1 MVIYCFLWDFT
12 ALLWTILEDTNM
24 KLTDTA
30 LRALKPTGKVQ
41 KLSDGGGLYLHV
53 TPTGSRLWRM
63 AYRFTGKQ
71 KLLSFGAYPTVSL
84 RDARKLREEA
94 KEQLAKGI
102 DPGAEKRQAKEAVL
116 AQKREARD
124 TFEFVAREWF
134 AKYEPTLSN
143 KHAQK
148 LRRYLENT
156 LFPVLGGKPI
166 TLLEPADFLQVVQ
179 PSERLGHYETAH
191 KLMRL
196 CGQVTRYARI
206 TGRIKYDVA
215 AGLTEALAPVQTT
228 HFAAVTVPDDIG
240 LLLRD
245 IDAYV
250 GYTSVVYCLKI
261 LPYVFTRP
269 SELRLAHW
277 SEFDLKNG
285 IWSIPASR
293 MKMRREHVVPL
304 AKQVLS
310 IIKELHVYT
319 GNGELLFP
327 STRALTT
334 PISDAAPLAALRRMG
349 YGKETMTLHG
359 FRAMASTR
367 LNELG
372 FRADVIEAQ
381 LAHKE
386 PDTVRLAYN
395 RAEYMEERR
404 ALMQSWADYLDGLR
418 NKTA

>member
-1 MVIYCFLWDFT
+1 
-12 ALLWTILEDTNM
+12 M
-24 KLTDTA
+24 KLSDA
-30 LRALKPTGKVQ
+30 AVRNARANGKVQ

-53 TPTGSRLWRM
+53 TATGSKLWRL
-63 AYRFTGKQ
+63 AYRFEGKQ
-71 KLLSFGAYPTVSL
+71 KLLSFGAYPAVSL
-84 RDARKLREEA
+84 KDARHRRDEA
-94 KEQLAKGI
+94 KELLARGI
-102 DPGAEKRQAKEAVL
+102 DPGEEKKQAREEKLAKE
-116 AQKREARD
+116 REERD

-134 AKYEPTLSN
+134 AKYEPTLSE
-143 KHAQK
+143 KHAK
-148 LRRYLENT
+148 KWRRYLENT
-156 LFPVLGGKPI
+156 IFPVIGGKPV
-166 TLLEPADFLQVVQ
+166 TQLEPADFLQLVQ
-179 PSERLGHYETAH
+179 PSERLGHHETAH

-206 TGRIKYDVA
+206 TGRVKYDVA
-215 AGLTEALAPVQTT
+215 AGLTEALTPVQTT
-228 HFAAVTVPDDIG
+228 HFAAVTLPDDIG
-240 LLLRD
+240 QLLRD

-277 SEFDLKNG
+277 SEFDFKNAAW
-285 IWSIPASR
+285 IIPASR

-304 AKQVLS
+304 SKQVLVLL
-310 IIKELHVYT
+310 KELHAYT

-327 STRALTT
+327 SARALTT

-349 YGKETMTLHG
+349 YAKETMTLHG

-404 ALMQSWADYLDGLR
+404 QLMQKWANYLDELR
-418 NKTA
+418 STKQ

>member
-1 MVIYCFLWDFT
+1 
-12 ALLWTILEDTNM
+12 M

-116 AQKREARD
+116 AQKREERD

-148 LRRYLENT
+148 LRRYLEST

-166 TLLEPADFLQVVQ
+166 SQLEPSDFLQVVQ
-179 PSERLGHYETAH
+179 PSERLGHHETAH

-269 SELRLAHW
+269 SELRLARW

-327 STRALTT
+327 SARALTT

-418 NKTA
+418 SKTA

>member
-1 MVIYCFLWDFT
+1 
-12 ALLWTILEDTNM
+12 M
-24 KLTDTA
+24 KLSDA
-30 LRALKPTGKVQ
+30 AVRNAKANGKVQ

-53 TPTGSRLWRM
+53 TATGSKLWRM
-63 AYRFTGKQ
+63 AYRFEGKQ
-71 KLLSFGAYPTVSL
+71 KLLSFGAYPAVSL
-84 RDARKLREEA
+84 KDARHRRDDARES
-94 KEQLAKGI
+94 LAKGI
-102 DPGAEKRQAKEAVL
+102 DPGEEKNRPERPYSQKSGKNGTPLNLWRGSGSPSTSRRSPKNTPKNYVAILKIRVSRPL
-116 AQKREARD
+116 AG
-124 TFEFVAREWF
+124 
-134 AKYEPTLSN
+134 N
-143 KHAQK
+143 
-148 LRRYLENT
+148 
-156 LFPVLGGKPI
+156 PV
-166 TLLEPADFLQVVQ
+166 TQLEPADFLQIVQ
-179 PSERLGHYETAH
+179 PSERLGHHETAH

-206 TGRIKYDVA
+206 TGRVKYDVA
-215 AGLTEALAPVQTT
+215 AGLTEALTPVQTT
-228 HFAAVTVPDDIG
+228 HFAAVTLPDDIG
-240 LLLRD
+240 QLLRD

-277 SEFDLKNG
+277 SEFDFKNATW
-285 IWSIPASR
+285 IIPASR

-304 AKQVLS
+304 SKQVLVLLN
-310 IIKELHVYT
+310 ELHAYT
-319 GNGELLFP
+319 GNGKLLFP
-327 STRALTT
+327 SVRALTT

-395 RAEYMEERR
+395 RAEYMDERCR
-404 ALMQSWADYLDGLR
+404 LMQAWADYLDGLR
-418 NKTA
+418 NTQQKRSKEEV

>member
-1 MVIYCFLWDFT
+1 
-12 ALLWTILEDTNM
+12 M
-24 KLTDTA
+24 KFTDTA

-63 AYRFTGKQ
+63 AYRFAGKQ
-71 KLLSFGAYPTVSL
+71 KLLSFGAYPAISL

-116 AQKREARD
+116 AQKREERD

-134 AKYEPTLSN
+134 AKYEPTLSA

-156 LFPVLGGKPI
+156 LFPVLGGKPV
-166 TLLEPADFLQVVQ
+166 TQLEPSDFLQVVQ
-179 PSERLGHYETAH
+179 PSERLGHHETAH

-206 TGRIKYDVA
+206 TGRVKYDVA

-228 HFAAVTVPDDIG
+228 HFAAVTVPDGIG

-277 SEFDLKNG
+277 SEFDLKNA

-304 AKQVLS
+304 AKQVLTLL
-310 IIKELHVYT
+310 KELHVYT

-349 YGKETMTLHG
+349 YGKDTMTLHG

-404 ALMQSWADYLDGLR
+404 TLMQSWADYLDGLR
-418 NKTA
+418 DKTA

>member
-1 MVIYCFLWDFT
+1 
-12 ALLWTILEDTNM
+12 M
-24 KLTDTA
+24 KLSDA
-30 LRALKPTGKVQ
+30 AVRNAKANGKVQ
-41 KLSDGGGLYLHV
+41 ELSDGGGLYLHV
-53 TPTGSRLWRM
+53 TATGSKLWRM
-63 AYRFTGKQ
+63 AYRFEGKQ
-71 KLLSFGAYPTVSL
+71 KLLSFGAYPAVSL
-84 RDARKLREEA
+84 KDARHRRDDARES
-94 KEQLAKGI
+94 LAKGI
-102 DPGAEKRQAKEAVL
+102 DPGAEKKQAK
-116 AQKREARD
+116 
-124 TFEFVAREWF
+124 
-134 AKYEPTLSN
+134 
-143 KHAQK
+143 K

-156 LFPVLGGKPI
+156 LFPVIGGKPV
-166 TLLEPADFLQVVQ
+166 TQLEPADFLQVVQ
-179 PSERLGHYETAH
+179 PSERLGHHETAH

-206 TGRIKYDVA
+206 TGRVKYDVA
-215 AGLTEALAPVQTT
+215 AGLTEALTPVQTT
-228 HFAAVTVPDDIG
+228 HFAAVTLPDDIG
-240 LLLRD
+240 QLLRD

-277 SEFDLKNG
+277 SEFDFKSA
-285 IWSIPASR
+285 IWIIPASR

-304 AKQVLS
+304 SKQVLALL
-310 IIKELHVYT
+310 KELHTYT

-327 STRALTT
+327 SARALTT

-395 RAEYMEERR
+395 RAEYIEERR
-404 ALMQSWADYLDGLR
+404 QLMQKWSNYLDELR
-418 NKTA
+418 STKR

>member
-1 MVIYCFLWDFT
+1 MLFLWDFT

-116 AQKREARD
+116 AQKREERD

-179 PSERLGHYETAH
+179 PSERLGHHETAH

-395 RAEYMEERR
+395 RAEYMEERC

>member
-1 MVIYCFLWDFT
+1 
-12 ALLWTILEDTNM
+12 M

>member
-1 MVIYCFLWDFT
+1 
-12 ALLWTILEDTNM
+12 M

-116 AQKREARD
+116 AQKREERD

-179 PSERLGHYETAH
+179 PSERLGHHETAH

-327 STRALTT
+327 SARALTA

-404 ALMQSWADYLDGLR
+404 TLMQSWADYLDELR
-418 NKTA
+418 SKTA

>member
-1 MVIYCFLWDFT
+1 MLFLWDFT

-63 AYRFTGKQ
+63 AYRFAGKQ
-71 KLLSFGAYPTVSL
+71 KLLSFGAYPTISL

-116 AQKREARD
+116 AQKREERD

-134 AKYEPTLSN
+134 AKYEPTLSA

-156 LFPVLGGKPI
+156 LFPVLGGKPV
-166 TLLEPADFLQVVQ
+166 TQLEPSDFLQVVQ
-179 PSERLGHYETAH
+179 PSERLGHHETAH

-206 TGRIKYDVA
+206 TGRVKYDVA
-215 AGLTEALAPVQTT
+215 TGLTEALAPVQTT

-277 SEFDLKNG
+277 SEFDLKNA

-304 AKQVLS
+304 AKQVLTLL
-310 IIKELHVYT
+310 KELHVYT

-349 YGKETMTLHG
+349 YGKDTMTLHG

-386 PDTVRLAYN
+386 PDSVRLAYN

-404 ALMQSWADYLDGLR
+404 ILMQSWADYLDGLR
-418 NKTA
+418 DKTA

>member
-1 MVIYCFLWDFT
+1 
-12 ALLWTILEDTNM
+12 M
-24 KLTDTA
+24 KFTDTA

-63 AYRFTGKQ
+63 AYRFAGKQ
-71 KLLSFGAYPTVSL
+71 KLLSFGAYPAISL

-116 AQKREARD
+116 AQKREERD

-134 AKYEPTLSN
+134 AKYEPTLSA

-156 LFPVLGGKPI
+156 LFPVLGGKPV
-166 TLLEPADFLQVVQ
+166 TQLEPSDFLQVVQ
-179 PSERLGHYETAH
+179 PSERLGHHETAH

-206 TGRIKYDVA
+206 TGRVKYDVA

-228 HFAAVTVPDDIG
+228 HFAAVTVPDGIG

-269 SELRLAHW
+269 SELRLARW
-277 SEFDLKNG
+277 SEFDLKNA

-304 AKQVLS
+304 AKQVLTLL
-310 IIKELHVYT
+310 KELHVYT

-349 YGKETMTLHG
+349 YGKDTMTLHG

-404 ALMQSWADYLDGLR
+404 TLMQSWADYLDGLR
-418 NKTA
+418 DKTA

>member
-1 MVIYCFLWDFT
+1 MLFSWDFT
-12 ALLWTILEDTNM
+12 ALLWTVLEDTNM

-30 LRALKPTGKVQ
+30 LRALKPTDKVQ

-63 AYRFTGKQ
+63 AYRFAGKQ
-71 KLLSFGAYPTVSL
+71 KLLSFGAYPAISL

-116 AQKREARD
+116 AQKREERD

-134 AKYEPTLSN
+134 AKYEPTLSA

-148 LRRYLENT
+148 LRRYLENA
-156 LFPVLGGKPI
+156 LFPVLGGKPV
-166 TLLEPADFLQVVQ
+166 TQLEPSDFLQVVQ
-179 PSERLGHYETAH
+179 PSERLGHHETAH

-206 TGRIKYDVA
+206 TGRVKYDVA

-277 SEFDLKNG
+277 SEFDLKNA

-304 AKQVLS
+304 AKQVLTLL
-310 IIKELHVYT
+310 KELHVYT

-349 YGKETMTLHG
+349 YGKDTMTLHG

-404 ALMQSWADYLDGLR
+404 TLMQSWADYLDGLR
-418 NKTA
+418 DKTA

>member
-1 MVIYCFLWDFT
+1 
-12 ALLWTILEDTNM
+12 M
-24 KLTDTA
+24 KLSDA
-30 LRALKPTGKVQ
+30 AVRNAKANGKVQ

-53 TPTGSRLWRM
+53 TATGSKLWRM
-63 AYRFTGKQ
+63 AYRFEGKQ
-71 KLLSFGAYPTVSL
+71 KLLSFGAYPAVSL
-84 RDARKLREEA
+84 KDARHRRDDARES
-94 KEQLAKGI
+94 LAKGI
-102 DPGAEKRQAKEAVL
+102 DPGEEKKQAREAVL
-116 AQKREARD
+116 AKEREERD

-134 AKYEPTLSN
+134 AKYESTLSE
-143 KHAQK
+143 KHAKK

-156 LFPVLGGKPI
+156 IFPAIGGKPLSPSLNLP
-166 TLLEPADFLQVVQ
+166 TFCRSFQ
-179 PSERLGHYETAH
+179 PSERLGHHETAH

-206 TGRIKYDVA
+206 TGRVKYDVA
-215 AGLTEALAPVQTT
+215 AGLTEALTPVQTT
-228 HFAAVTVPDDIG
+228 HFAAVTLPDDIG
-240 LLLRD
+240 QLLRD

-277 SEFDLKNG
+277 SEFDFKNATW
-285 IWSIPASR
+285 IIPASR

-304 AKQVLS
+304 SKQVLVLLN
-310 IIKELHVYT
+310 ELHAYT
-319 GNGELLFP
+319 GNGKLLFP
-327 STRALTT
+327 SARALTT

-395 RAEYMEERR
+395 RAEYMDERCR
-404 ALMQSWADYLDGLR
+404 LMQAWADYLDGLR
-418 NKTA
+418 NRQQKRSKEEV

>member
-1 MVIYCFLWDFT
+1 
-12 ALLWTILEDTNM
+12 M

-166 TLLEPADFLQVVQ
+166 AQLEPSDFLQVVQ
-179 PSERLGHYETAH
+179 PSERLGHHETAH

-269 SELRLAHW
+269 SELRLARW
-277 SEFDLKNG
+277 SEFDLKNA

-418 NKTA
+418 SKTA

>member
-1 MVIYCFLWDFT
+1 
-12 ALLWTILEDTNM
+12 M

-71 KLLSFGAYPTVSL
+71 KLLSFGAYPSVSL

-179 PSERLGHYETAH
+179 PSERLGHHETAH

-269 SELRLAHW
+269 SELRLAYW

-310 IIKELHVYT
+310 IIEELHVYT

-418 NKTA
+418 NKIA

>member
-1 MVIYCFLWDFT
+1 
-12 ALLWTILEDTNM
+12 M
-24 KLTDTA
+24 KLSDA
-30 LRALKPTGKVQ
+30 AVRNAKANGKVQ

-53 TPTGSRLWRM
+53 TATGSKLWRM
-63 AYRFTGKQ
+63 AYRFEGKQ
-71 KLLSFGAYPTVSL
+71 KLLSFGAYPAVSL
-84 RDARKLREEA
+84 KDARHRRDDARES
-94 KEQLAKGI
+94 LAKGI
-102 DPGAEKRQAKEAVL
+102 DPGEEENRPERPYSQKSGKNGTPLNLWRGSGSPSTSRRSPKNTPKNYVAILKIRFSRPL
-116 AQKREARD
+116 AGN
-124 TFEFVAREWF
+124 
-134 AKYEPTLSN
+134 LSP
-143 KHAQK
+143 K
-148 LRRYLENT
+148 
-156 LFPVLGGKPI
+156 
-166 TLLEPADFLQVVQ
+166 LEPADFLQIVQ
-179 PSERLGHYETAH
+179 SSERLGHHETAH

-206 TGRIKYDVA
+206 TGRVKYDVA
-215 AGLTEALAPVQTT
+215 AGLTEALTPVQTT
-228 HFAAVTVPDDIG
+228 HFAAVTLPDDIG
-240 LLLRD
+240 QLLRD

-277 SEFDLKNG
+277 SEFDFKNATW
-285 IWSIPASR
+285 IIPASR

-304 AKQVLS
+304 SKQVLVLLN
-310 IIKELHVYT
+310 ELHAYT
-319 GNGELLFP
+319 GNGKLLFP
-327 STRALTT
+327 SVRALTT

-395 RAEYMEERR
+395 RAEYMDERCR
-404 ALMQSWADYLDGLR
+404 LMQAWADYLDGLR
-418 NKTA
+418 NTQQKRSKEEV